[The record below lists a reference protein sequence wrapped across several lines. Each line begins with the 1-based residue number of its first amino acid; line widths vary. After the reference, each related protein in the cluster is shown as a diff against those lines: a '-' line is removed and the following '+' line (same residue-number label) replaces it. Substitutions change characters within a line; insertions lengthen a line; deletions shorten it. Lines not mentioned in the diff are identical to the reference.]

1 VKMIRARKDMRLDPA
16 GTLWIEWKRKPE
28 GVVQAVRNV
37 LRQLD
42 GRG

>member
-1 VKMIRARKDMRLDPA
+1 LIRARKDMRLDPA
-16 GTLWIEWKRKPE
+16 GSLWIEWRRQPQ

-37 LRQLD
+37 LLQLD